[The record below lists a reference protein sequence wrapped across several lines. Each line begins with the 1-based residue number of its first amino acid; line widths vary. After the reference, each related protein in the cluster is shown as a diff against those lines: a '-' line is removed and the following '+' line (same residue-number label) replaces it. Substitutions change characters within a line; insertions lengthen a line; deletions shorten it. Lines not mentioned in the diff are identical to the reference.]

1 MAGQYPQHDQPP
13 SHAINTTA
21 TTRIN
26 LPNQMLW
33 ITVPK
38 GVILHIDELALYHL
52 TDDEY
57 QVEIEISYWIDTG
70 WQR

>member
-1 MAGQYPQHDQPP
+1 
-13 SHAINTTA
+13 
-21 TTRIN
+21 
-26 LPNQMLW
+26 MLW

-38 GVILHIDELALYHL
+38 GAILHIDELALYHL